1 MQNGILFLSNKKS
14 DIFLRL
20 AVMKALQVQ
29 LTLRSIW
36 DISPISVSIHLRS
49 LSLLAG
55 WWRTNHMICIPS
67 LLGSALTVKNKFGRF
82 RSVVTFKRVVE
93 ITSFAIYIVLD
104 FRKTVFRTFSRRFF
118 KGGLLTNILSF
129 VTLKYFRIKN
139 IGTKFL
145 SYKKY
150 NVSKHDGLAW

>member
-1 MQNGILFLSNKKS
+1 M
-14 DIFLRL
+14 
-20 AVMKALQVQ
+20 
-29 LTLRSIW
+29 
-36 DISPISVSIHLRS
+36 
-49 LSLLAG
+49 
-55 WWRTNHMICIPS
+55 
-67 LLGSALTVKNKFGRF
+67 
-82 RSVVTFKRVVE
+82 TFKRVVE

-118 KGGLLTNILSF
+118 KGGLLTNVLSF